1 MRRIAVEVFVVFVL
15 AAVGG
20 AVVAR
25 RVLVE
30 PAVDAIRNGAMQIP
44 APPPSAMQ
52 QAQDDRR
59 SVALSSLLDST
70 RTAPVPAA
78 RAANQRPADSAA
90 QPSVRREGTRV
101 HIDLHGAEA
110 NSDAL
115 AGATVVP
122 RDPSLGGGYVVQS
135 IDQAGLLAAAGIQPG
150 DVIVAVN
157 DMPTRTADE
166 ALTAFALARSTPST
180 TLRLERGNRT
190 FEVVADLVR

>member
-70 RTAPVPAA
+70 RTAPAPVAP
-78 RAANQRPADSAA
+78 AANQHAA
-90 QPSVRREGTRV
+90 GIAVQPSVRREGTRV

-115 AGATVVP
+115 AGATVLP